1 MNPTGSASQKVADVS
16 ATVRALEDAGA
27 TVISSP
33 TPGPHEFRA
42 VLADPCGDAF
52 IVYGPP

>member
-1 MNPTGSASQKVADVS
+1 MADVS